1 MSSGARR
8 SASGNRARRP
18 DPVRTEPRP
27 PLLPR
32 PHLIV
37 LAGLPGVGKSELAR
51 ALAQRLGALWLRV
64 DTIEA
69 SLLKAGIPRSFETG
83 LAAYLAARDLAEEHL
98 RLRGDVVIDAVN
110 GVEPARQMWR
120 ELARSVPAK
129 LQVVEVRCGD
139 REEHRRRV
147 ESRAGPTPPLPAP
160 TWEEVLN
167 REHPR
172 RGRYPAAPVQR
183 RPHPEV
189 DRPPGRHA
197 ASATAGA
204 EDLASRRV
212 AGGLETPS
220 GEPADHPGTIFH
232 AGSNQRNFA

>member
-1 MSSGARR
+1 
-8 SASGNRARRP
+8 
-18 DPVRTEPRP
+18 
-27 PLLPR
+27 
-32 PHLIV
+32 V

-129 LQVVEVRCGD
+129 LQVVEVRCGN

-167 REHPR
+167 REYLPWTGSILVVDGTRPPR
-172 RGRYPAAPVQR
+172 SNADLILRSIGRPAATR
-183 RPHPEV
+183 RAPRPE
-189 DRPPGRHA
+189 
-197 ASATAGA
+197 
-204 EDLASRRV
+204 RR
-212 AGGLETPS
+212 T
-220 GEPADHPGTIFH
+220 
-232 AGSNQRNFA
+232 